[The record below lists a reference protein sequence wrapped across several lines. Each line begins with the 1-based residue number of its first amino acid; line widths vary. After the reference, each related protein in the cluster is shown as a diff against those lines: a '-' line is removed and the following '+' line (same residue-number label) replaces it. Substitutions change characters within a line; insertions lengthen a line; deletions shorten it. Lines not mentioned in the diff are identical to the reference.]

1 MSRSRN
7 EHACVTLVVSD
18 VDGTLVDKEKRLT
31 PGTLQ
36 AVQRLQAAGFG
47 FTIISARPMSGLAPL
62 AEELSLD
69 VPMGA
74 FNGGLVFRRGGEILC
89 RHFVDEAVAR
99 GALALAQNEP
109 VDIWVFAD
117 DQWFATSDTGPH
129 VPSERRAS
137 NQEPRICSGFSDLL
151 DRADKITFVCDEPAV
166 LDALRDRIVAAH
178 DGAATIVKS
187 QTYYLDIT
195 ATTANKGEGIARL
208 ADALGVRLDRTIAIG
223 DQANDL
229 AMFERAGRAIAMG
242 NAPDDVKAQAADV
255 TLANDADGVAH
266 AIDKFILGRM
276 M

>member
-1 MSRSRN
+1 M
-7 EHACVTLVVSD
+7 TLVISD

-31 PGTLQ
+31 PATLQ
-36 AVQRLQAAGFG
+36 AVQRLRAAHFG
-47 FTIISARPMSGLAPL
+47 FTIISARPMSGLAPI

-89 RHFVDEAVAR
+89 RHLVDEAVAR
-99 GALALAQNEP
+99 GALALARGAP

-117 DQWFATSDTGPH
+117 DQWYATSDTGPH

-137 NQEPRICSGFSDLL
+137 NQEPTICGDFADLL
-151 DRADKITFVCDEPAV
+151 DHADKITFVCDDPAV

-195 ATTANKGEGIARL
+195 ATTANKGEGVMRL
-208 ADALGVRLDRTIAIG
+208 AEALGVPLDRTIVIG
-223 DQANDL
+223 DQANDI

-242 NAPDDVKAQAADV
+242 NATDEVKAQAADV
-255 TLANDADGVAH
+255 TLANDEDGVAH
-266 AIDKFILGRM
+266 AIDRFILGRM

>member
-1 MSRSRN
+1 MSKSRN
-7 EHACVTLVVSD
+7 ERSFVTLVVSD

-31 PGTLQ
+31 PGTRQ

-47 FTIISARPMSGLAPL
+47 FTIISARPISGLVPL

-74 FNGGLVFRRGGEILC
+74 FNGGLVFRRTGEILC
-89 RHFVDEAVAR
+89 RHFVDETVAR
-99 GALALAQNEP
+99 AALALARNEP

-137 NQEPRICSGFSDLL
+137 NQEPLICDGFSNLL
-151 DRADKITFVCDEPAV
+151 GRADKITFVCDEPAV
-166 LDALRDRIVAAH
+166 LDALRDQIVAAH
-178 DGAATIVKS
+178 AGAATIVKS

-195 ATTANKGEGIARL
+195 ASAANKGEGIARL

-266 AIDKFILGRM
+266 AIDRFILGRM

>member
-1 MSRSRN
+1 M
-7 EHACVTLVVSD
+7 TLVISD

-31 PGTLQ
+31 PGTIE
-36 AVQRLQAAGFG
+36 AVKRLREAGFG
-47 FTIISARPMSGLAPL
+47 FTMISARPMSGLLSL
-62 AEELSLD
+62 ADQLSLD

-74 FNGGLVFRRGGEILC
+74 FNGGLVFRRDGEILC

-99 GALALAQNEP
+99 GALDLAREVL

-117 DQWFATSDTGPH
+117 DQWFATSASGPH
-129 VPSERRAS
+129 VPSECIAS
-137 NQEPRICSGFSDLL
+137 AQEPTICGGFADLL
-151 DRADKITFVCDEPAV
+151 NRADKITFVCDDTAV
-166 LDALRDRIVAAH
+166 LDGLRDRILAAH
-178 DGAATIVKS
+178 DGQATIVKS

-195 ATTANKGEGIARL
+195 ATTANKGDGIARL
-208 ADALGVRLDRTIAIG
+208 AHALAVPLERTIAIG

-229 AMFERAGRAIAMG
+229 AMFGRAGRAIAMG
-242 NAPDDVKAQAADV
+242 NAPDDVKAKAADV

>member
-1 MSRSRN
+1 MSKSRN
-7 EHACVTLVVSD
+7 ERSFVTLVVSD

-31 PGTLQ
+31 PGTRQ
-36 AVQRLQAAGFG
+36 AVQRLQAVGFG
-47 FTIISARPMSGLAPL
+47 FTIISARPMSGLVPL

-74 FNGGLVFRRGGEILC
+74 FNGGLVFRRTGEILC
-89 RHFVDEAVAR
+89 RHFVDETVAR
-99 GALALAQNEP
+99 AALALAQNEP

-137 NQEPRICSGFSDLL
+137 NQEPLICDGFSNLL
-151 DRADKITFVCDEPAV
+151 GRADKITFVCDEPAV

-178 DGAATIVKS
+178 AGAATIVKS

-195 ATTANKGEGIARL
+195 ASAANKGEGIARL

-266 AIDKFILGRM
+266 AIDRFILGRM